1 MHILYVICGMFNE
14 VLDFVTCFE
23 SLMSGIFSGLTSS

>member
-1 MHILYVICGMFNE
+1 MHILYVICGMLNE

-23 SLMSGIFSGLTSS
+23 PLMSGSFSGLTSN